1 MNVNNVLPADGV
13 DDTELVVSRWE
24 KLVKGV
30 ARMVVASTAGD
41 VEPNKRS
48 RSEHRLFER
57 VASNSGNGEG
67 VGRLAMEPSK
77 LIVGFE
83 IEIERFGISRQA
95 RAQGVTVFSGSG
107 AVKGHGR
114 PVDIEGIH
122 LQLCL
127 HFLCPCSR
135 NLPSV
140 IDAPKIIAARN
151 IVIKTVWNHPYGAR
165 IEHVQCIARRGQR
178 GPDPVVGPS
187 DVGKIGH
194 ANE

>member
-13 DDTELVVSRWE
+13 DDTELVVSRRE

-30 ARMVVASTAGD
+30 ARPVVPSTAGD
-41 VEPNKRS
+41 VESNKRPG
-48 RSEHRLFER
+48 SEHRLFER

-107 AVKGHGR
+107 AR
-114 PVDIEGIH
+114 SE
-122 LQLCL
+122 
-127 HFLCPCSR
+127 
-135 NLPSV
+135 
-140 IDAPKIIAARN
+140 
-151 IVIKTVWNHPYGAR
+151 
-165 IEHVQCIARRGQR
+165 ERR
-178 GPDPVVGPS
+178 V
-187 DVGKIGH
+187 
-194 ANE
+194 